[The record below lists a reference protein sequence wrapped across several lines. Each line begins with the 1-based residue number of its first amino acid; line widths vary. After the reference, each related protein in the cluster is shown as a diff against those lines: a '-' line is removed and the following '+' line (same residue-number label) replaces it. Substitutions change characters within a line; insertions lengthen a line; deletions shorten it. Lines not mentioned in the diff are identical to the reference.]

1 MVQLLIHISVQN
13 IPAAINASII
23 VASLARRNQYR
34 SLMFRGW

>member
-13 IPAAINASII
+13 IPAIIASII